1 MSRKSTVLNSLTR
14 IGIMVSDYS
23 KGLGD
28 IMHNDTLSA
37 KGKDDQIAAATNNF
51 MSRVASPAQAITD
64 ALQSAQNDI
73 FEKVISNADIL
84 ASVSFSNA
92 LRVLELCGKT
102 MAAQDIQDTISPFTG
117 SPVATNALRAAL
129 YKSGRVS
136 GMEDA
141 GLFPPDGRTQ
151 AMQQLKNWQGQVKTL
166 IDPRNFSKVY
176 EAALITKYFKDGLAA
191 MNDDLTGFIPR
202 Q

>member
-1 MSRKSTVLNSLTR
+1 
-14 IGIMVSDYS
+14 MVSDYNKELS
-23 KGLGD
+23 D
-28 IMHNDTLSA
+28 IMHNDTLSS
-37 KGKDDQIAAATNNF
+37 KGKDDQISSAVEGF

-64 ALQSAQNDI
+64 ALQSAQENI
-73 FEKVISNADIL
+73 SEKVISNADIL

-92 LRVLELCGKT
+92 LKVLELCGKT
-102 MAAQDIQDTISPFTG
+102 MAAQDIQDTVSPFTG
-117 SPVATNALRAAL
+117 SPVAINALRAAL

-151 AMQQLKNWQGQVKTL
+151 AMQQLKNWQSQVQTL
-166 IDPRNFSKVY
+166 INPKNYNKVY
-176 EAALITKYFKDGLAA
+176 EAALITKYFKDGLSA
-191 MNDDLTGFIPR
+191 MNDDLTGFIPK